1 MPKTSLGDLEF
12 LVLLAILRLGDEA
25 YGVPIARE
33 LDRRAGRNLSRAA
46 IHVTIQRMEEHGL
59 VSSRLG
65 PPPDERAGRARRYY
79 KVLPGGLALVR
90 RSKEVYSR
98 MWKGLD
104 FREEPSQ

>member
-1 MPKTSLGDLEF
+1 MSKTSLGDLEF
-12 LVLLAILRLGDEA
+12 LVLLAILRLGDDA

-59 VSSRLG
+59 VRSKLG
-65 PPPDERAGRARRYY
+65 PPRDERAGRPRRYY
-79 KVLPGGLALVR
+79 TVLPQGRALVR

-104 FREEPSQ
+104 FGEEPSR